1 MKNREKKHWFWG
13 SVADFKPLFYR
24 VGLAAAMINLLS
36 VASSI
41 FIMVVYDRVI
51 PNAAYQSLYAL
62 TAGMIVVLIF
72 DFILK
77 NMRAWFIDLTA
88 QEIDLTVGEDIYRKV
103 LAAPL
108 DKVSGPVGGLAN
120 TIRGFDQVREFFTSA
135 TLALVVDL
143 PFVFLFVFVIYLI
156 SGPLAIIPL
165 LAIPIVIGVGLLVQ
179 PFIEKH
185 AIKAAETGK
194 SKYSLIIESLSGL
207 ETIKTINSSDIFVSR
222 YKETV
227 EDGADSTRSSKVLS
241 QLATN
246 SASTAQLMS
255 LVSIVFYGTFLIDE
269 GVISMGAMVAA
280 VLLSSRALAPLA
292 LIANLFGRL
301 NNSRTAYRELDLLM
315 KSVDKKENINQ
326 GIKVEKLGLI
336 ECSRI
341 GFSYPEASLP
351 SLIEVSA
358 SIKPGERIAI
368 MGRNGSGKTTFM
380 KLCAGMF
387 KPTQGV
393 ITFDKLG
400 LNEIDTT
407 QFYLKL
413 SVVLQD
419 IYLFSGSIRE
429 NVIMG
434 RDHIDDDI
442 LRQSIDCS
450 GVNDFLPRI
459 PGGLEHVLSDRG
471 QSLSAGQRQSIAL
484 ARALVNQ
491 PEVLL
496 LDEPTSAL
504 DLNSEQSFVE
514 RLKGFL
520 VDTTLITITHRLP
533 VLELVDR
540 IIVMAD
546 GKIAL
551 DGPKSEVLEKL
562 QNKQ

>member
-1 MKNREKKHWFWG
+1 MIDKEKKHWFWG
-13 SVADFKPLFYR
+13 SVAKFKPLFLR
-24 VGLAAAMINLLS
+24 VALAAAMINLLS

-88 QEIDLTVGEDIYRKV
+88 QEIDLTVGEDIYRQV

-165 LAIPIVIGVGLLVQ
+165 LAIPIVIGVGFLVQ

-185 AIKAAETGK
+185 AVKAAETGK

-207 ETIKTINSSDIFVSR
+207 ETIKTVNSSDIFLSR

-227 EDGADSTRSSKVLS
+227 EDGADSIRSSKVLS

-255 LVSIVFYGTFLIDE
+255 LVSIVFYGTFLIDQ
-269 GVISMGAMVAA
+269 GVVSMGAMVAA

-301 NNSRTAYRELDLLM
+301 NNSRTAYRELDQLM
-315 KSVDKKENINQ
+315 QSVDKKENVNQ
-326 GIKVEKLGLI
+326 GIKIEKLGSI

-358 SIKPGERIAI
+358 SIKTGERIAI
-368 MGRNGSGKTTFM
+368 MGRNGSGKTTFI

-393 ITFDKLG
+393 ITYDKLG

-429 NVIMG
+429 NIIMG
-434 RDHIDDDI
+434 RNGIDDDI
-442 LRQSIDCS
+442 LRQSIECS

-484 ARALVNQ
+484 ARALVNK

-514 RLKGFL
+514 RLKEFL
-520 VDTTLITITHRLP
+520 KDTTLITITHRLP

-562 QNKQ
+562 QGKQ

>member
-1 MKNREKKHWFWG
+1 MTVKEKKHWFWG

-24 VGLAAAMINLLS
+24 VALAAAMINLLS

-62 TAGMIVVLIF
+62 TAGMVVVLIF
-72 DFILK
+72 DFVLK

-103 LAAPL
+103 LEAPL
-108 DKVSGPVGGLAN
+108 DKVSGSVGGLAN

-165 LAIPIVIGVGLLVQ
+165 LAIPVVIGIGLLVQ

-185 AIKAAETGK
+185 AEKAAETGK
-194 SKYSLIIESLSGL
+194 SKHSLIIESLSGL
-207 ETIKTINSSDIFVSR
+207 ETIKTINSADIFLSR
-222 YKETV
+222 YKDTV

-255 LVSIVFYGTFLIDE
+255 LVSIVFYGTFLIDQ

-301 NNSRTAYRELDLLM
+301 NNSRTAYRELDQLM
-315 KSVDKKENINQ
+315 QSVIKKEDVNQ

-336 ECSRI
+336 ECSRV
-341 GFSYPEASLP
+341 GFSYPESTVP
-351 SLIEVSA
+351 SLIEASA
-358 SIKPGERIAI
+358 IIKPGERIAI
-368 MGRNGSGKTTFM
+368 MGRNGSGKTTFI

-387 KPTQGV
+387 RPTQGV

-400 LNEIDTT
+400 LNEIDTK

-413 SVVLQD
+413 SVVLQE
-419 IYLFSGSIRE
+419 IYLFSGSIRD
-429 NVIMG
+429 NIIMG
-434 RDHIDDDI
+434 RDGIDDDI
-442 LRQSIDCS
+442 LRQSIECS

-484 ARALVNQ
+484 ARALVNK

-514 RLKGFL
+514 RLKEFL

-562 QNKQ
+562 QGKQ

>member
-429 NVIMG
+429 NIIMG

-514 RLKGFL
+514 RLKEFL

-551 DGPKSEVLEKL
+551 DGPKNEVLEKL

>member
-1 MKNREKKHWFWG
+1 
-13 SVADFKPLFYR
+13 
-24 VGLAAAMINLLS
+24 
-36 VASSI
+36 
-41 FIMVVYDRVI
+41 
-51 PNAAYQSLYAL
+51 
-62 TAGMIVVLIF
+62 
-72 DFILK
+72 
-77 NMRAWFIDLTA
+77 
-88 QEIDLTVGEDIYRKV
+88 
-103 LAAPL
+103 
-108 DKVSGPVGGLAN
+108 
-120 TIRGFDQVREFFTSA
+120 
-135 TLALVVDL
+135 
-143 PFVFLFVFVIYLI
+143 
-156 SGPLAIIPL
+156 
-165 LAIPIVIGVGLLVQ
+165 
-179 PFIEKH
+179 
-185 AIKAAETGK
+185 
-194 SKYSLIIESLSGL
+194 
-207 ETIKTINSSDIFVSR
+207 
-222 YKETV
+222 
-227 EDGADSTRSSKVLS
+227 
-241 QLATN
+241 
-246 SASTAQLMS
+246 
-255 LVSIVFYGTFLIDE
+255 
-269 GVISMGAMVAA
+269 
-280 VLLSSRALAPLA
+280 
-292 LIANLFGRL
+292 
-301 NNSRTAYRELDLLM
+301 
-315 KSVDKKENINQ
+315 
-326 GIKVEKLGLI
+326 
-336 ECSRI
+336 
-341 GFSYPEASLP
+341 
-351 SLIEVSA
+351 
-358 SIKPGERIAI
+358 
-368 MGRNGSGKTTFM
+368 M

-400 LNEIDTT
+400 LNEIDATH
-407 QFYLKL
+407 FYLKL

-429 NVIMG
+429 NIIMG

-520 VDTTLITITHRLP
+520 MDTTLITITHRLP

>member
-227 EDGADSTRSSKVLS
+227 ENGADSTRSSKVLS

-429 NVIMG
+429 NIIMG